1 MFCEINELNHF
12 VSDAPFASE
21 PSASITPHTA
31 PDGTTPDGM
40 RKARFAGVWDEAAGA
55 WVGGSWVDEEAAEL
69 AAEQFAAAVTR
80 KMDEIRTT
88 MDAALATGFT
98 CTNGITMDATDE
110 DARKLDAGS
119 RLAARLG
126 QAIMDVRDHHN
137 VRHPGI
143 PLDEVDTMVN
153 DLGLNWL
160 DKWNQKCYL
169 QEAVTAI
176 ASRTELDPT
185 DPDYLDP
192 ATATEAL
199 KAI

>member
-1 MFCEINELNHF
+1 MRFIEINNYGYF
-12 VSDAPFASE
+12 ICDAPHASGDE
-21 PSASITPHTA
+21 PNVRPHAA

-40 RKARFAGVWDEAAGA
+40 RKARYVND
-55 WVGGSWVDEEAAEL
+55 SWVDEEAAGL
-69 AAEQFAAAVTR
+69 AAEQFAVAVTR
-80 KMDEIRTT
+80 KMDEIRTA
-88 MDAALATGFT
+88 MDTALASGFT

-126 QAIMDVRDHHN
+126 QATMDVRDHHN

-143 PLDEVDTMVN
+143 PLDDVDTMVN

-160 DKWNQKCYL
+160 EKWNQKCDL

-176 ASRTELDPT
+176 AARTELDPT

-199 KAI
+199 KVI